1 MATKKTL
8 KIFRYCGPVMH
19 YDEIV
24 DYCYKAET
32 QAISAKKALANLT
45 YRWKNENGYWHSFKV
60 ELDTNCLK
68 SSF

>member
-1 MATKKTL
+1 
-8 KIFRYCGPVMH
+8 MH

-32 QAISAKKALANLT
+32 QATSAKKALANLT
-45 YRWKNENGYWHSFKV
+45 YRWKNDNGYWHSFKV
-60 ELDTNCLK
+60 ELDANCLK